1 MGLQK
6 FYEMKIMQSLHL
18 NLFHIIDFL
27 RYAYVFYNYL
37 EILEV
42 STKLC
47 QVFRRFY
54 KVYHLLYKL
63 YLGKSSLVSKLFQVI
78 NLIVHLYVYMIRKVF
93 QVLYYFPLN
102 SKIGP
107 IKTTPFYYLYY
118 DLFFMIDSIID
129 MSSADNLYLAYRLQ
143 YFTPLYS

>member
-27 RYAYVFYNYL
+27 ICVYAFYKYL
-37 EILEV
+37 EILKV
-42 STKLC
+42 SIKLC

-63 YLGKSSLVSKLFQVI
+63 YLGKSSMGSILFQVI
-78 NLIVHLYVYMIRKVF
+78 NLIVHLYVYMIGKAF
-93 QVLYYFPLN
+93 QFVYYFPLN
-102 SKIGP
+102 SKMGP
-107 IKTTPFYYLYY
+107 IKTTPC
-118 DLFFMIDSIID
+118 FMIFS
-129 MSSADNLYLAYRLQ
+129 L
-143 YFTPLYS
+143 